1 MIDNCLTHKLSNS
14 SQSPS
19 SLDLLS
25 DPNLENPKIFHLKQ
39 QKASQQ
45 KNWSMFVILP
55 WKSYWNNLLIVK
67 KVADLMF
74 CRSPDG
80 FIKCCWHLL
89 CFFKPSN
96 PKNSVYNHITQR
108 KAADILKNIW
118 KEKTRGCFAFCP
130 KNSWSFIKIIVNQLF
145 ISHLIIS
152 LTNRCCS
159 EDLMTTTFPRI
170 KKTTFIVIAFYKM

>member
-67 KVADLMF
+67 KSCRFNVLSITWWIHQMLLTPVMFFQTIKPQKFSLQSYNSEKSSRYFKKHLKGEKQRMF
-74 CRSPDG
+74 C
-80 FIKCCWHLL
+80 
-89 CFFKPSN
+89 
-96 PKNSVYNHITQR
+96 
-108 KAADILKNIW
+108 IL
-118 KEKTRGCFAFCP
+118 P
-130 KNSWSFIKIIVNQLF
+130 
-145 ISHLIIS
+145 
-152 LTNRCCS
+152 
-159 EDLMTTTFPRI
+159 
-170 KKTTFIVIAFYKM
+170 